1 MFADV
6 IVDIQHE
13 KLDKIFQ
20 YRIPAS
26 MEDRLEPGMEVLVP
40 FGKGNRQIKGYV
52 TGISETCDYDLSKV
66 KEIIEIPERGMEI
79 EAKLVALAAWMKA
92 NYGGTMIQSLKTVL
106 PIKQKENAKVKKRL
120 RLLLDEETGKRQL
133 HYYLEKNQKAR
144 ARLMAALLDDPLLEY
159 ELVTKKLNITMPV
172 IRALEEQGVLAV
184 ETEQVFRTPVK
195 QTEQKAQE
203 ITYTPEQQ
211 NVIECFRQDYTEGLR
226 KTYLIHGVT
235 GSGKTEVYMEMI
247 RTVVD
252 QGKQAIV
259 LIPEIALTYQT
270 VMRFYRRFGNRVA
283 IMNSRLSAGERYDQ
297 MMRAKAGQ
305 VDVMI
310 GPRSALFTPFPD
322 LGLIV
327 IDEEHEPTY
336 KSEQTPRYH
345 ARETAIR
352 RAETEGASVVLGS
365 ATPSMEAMYRARRGE
380 YVLFE
385 MKNRSRMQQMAE
397 VYTVDMREELKNGNR
412 SILSTKLK
420 ELMEDRLEKGEQIML
435 FLNRRGYSG
444 FISCREC
451 GHVVKCPHC
460 DVSLSVHRDGK
471 MRCHYCGYE
480 QPKITVCPECGS
492 RYIGE
497 FRAGTQQIEDMVRE
511 TFPQAR
517 VLRMDMDTTRQ
528 KDAHEKIL
536 SAFANEEAD
545 VLVGTQMIVKGHDF
559 PNVTLVGVLA
569 ADMSLYTGDYRSGER
584 TFQLLT
590 QAAGRAG
597 RGERP
602 GEAVI
607 QTYDPSHYAIET
619 AAKQDYK
626 AFYEEEIRYRE
637 LMGYPPTEQLL
648 AVFVSGEDE
657 ALLEKGCHYL
667 REYILRVI
675 RHLSGA
681 GSMKDG
687 SPDVQTD
694 RTGAYAAGVIGPA
707 SPGIDKIKDV
717 YRRVIYVKAER
728 YDILVGIKDR
738 VEKYI
743 EINSGFDRMRIQF
756 DFNPM

>member
-20 YRIPAS
+20 YRIPES
-26 MEDRLEPGMEVLVP
+26 MEDRLEPGMQVLVP
-40 FGKGNRQIKGYV
+40 FGKGNRRITGYV
-52 TGISETCDYDLSKV
+52 TGVSETCDYDLSKV
-66 KEIIEIPERGMEI
+66 KEIAEIPERGMEI
-79 EAKLVALAAWMKA
+79 EAKLVALAAWMKE
-92 NYGGTMIQSLKTVL
+92 NYGGTMIQALKTVL
-106 PIKQKENAKVKKRL
+106 PIRHKENAKVKKRL
-120 RLLLDEETGKRQL
+120 RLLLDEETGLRQL

-144 ARLMAALLDDPLLEY
+144 ARLMAALLDDHLLEY
-159 ELVTKKLNITMPV
+159 DLVTKKLNITLPV
-172 IRALEEQGVLAV
+172 IRALEEQGVLAI
-184 ETEQVFRTPVK
+184 ESEQVFRTPLK
-195 QTEQKAQE
+195 QAEKREEQ
-203 ITYTPEQQ
+203 ISYTPEQTD
-211 NVIECFRQDYTEGLR
+211 VISRFREDFRQGAR
-226 KTYLIHGVT
+226 RTYLIHGVT

-247 RTVVD
+247 RTVVE
-252 QGKQAIV
+252 QGRQAIV

-270 VMRFYRRFGNRVA
+270 VMRFYRRFGDRVS

-352 RAETEGASVVLGS
+352 RAQTEDASVVLGS

-385 MKNRSRMQQMAE
+385 MKNRSRMQQMAQ
-397 VYTVDMREELKNGNR
+397 VYTVDMREELKSGNR
-412 SILSTKLK
+412 SILSGKLAG
-420 ELMEDRLEKGEQIML
+420 LMADRLENGEQTML

-480 QPKITVCPECGS
+480 QPKVTACPECGS
-492 RYIGE
+492 PYIGE
-497 FRAGTQQIEDMVRE
+497 FRAGTQQIEDLVHQ

-528 KDAHEKIL
+528 KDSHEKIL

-545 VLVGTQMIVKGHDF
+545 ILVGTQMIVKGHDF
-559 PNVTLVGVLA
+559 PSVTLVGILA
-569 ADMSLYTGDYRSGER
+569 ADMSLYTADYRSGER

-597 RGERP
+597 RGEKP

-607 QTYDPSHYAIET
+607 QTYDPSHYAIRT
-619 AAKQDYK
+619 AADQDYE

-637 LMGYPPTEQLL
+637 LMGYPPAEELL

-657 ALLEKGCHYL
+657 ALLEKGCGYL
-667 REYILRVI
+667 KEYILRV
-675 RHLSGA
+675 A
-681 GSMKDG
+681 GGTSE
-687 SPDVQTD
+687 VQ
-694 RTGAYAAGVIGPA
+694 VIGPA
-707 SPGIDKIKDV
+707 SPGIDKIRDV
-717 YRRVIYVKAER
+717 YRRVIYVKAARYETLVRIKNRAER
-728 YDILVGIKDR
+728 
-738 VEKYI
+738 YI
-743 EINSGFDRMRIQF
+743 EINSGYDRMRIQF

>member
-20 YRIPAS
+20 YRIPED
-26 MEDRLEPGMEVLVP
+26 MEGRLEPGMQVRVP
-40 FGKGNRQIKGYV
+40 FGKGNRLIKGYV
-52 TGISETCDYDLSKV
+52 TGISEVCAYDLSRV
-66 KEIIEIPERGMEI
+66 KEIADIPERGMEI
-79 EAKLVALAAWMKA
+79 EAKLVALAAWMRE
-92 NYGGTMIQSLKTVL
+92 NYGGTMIQALKTVL

-120 RLLLDEETGKRQL
+120 RLLLDDETGKRQL

-144 ARLMAALLDDPLLEY
+144 ARLMAALLDDHLLEY
-159 ELVTKKLNITMPV
+159 ELVTKKLNITMTV
-172 IRALEEQGVLAV
+172 IRALEEQGVLSV
-184 ETEQVFRTPVK
+184 ESEQVFRTPLK
-195 QTEQKAQE
+195 QQ
-203 ITYTPEQQ
+203 EQQ
-211 NVIECFRQDYTEGLR
+211 NQNIVYTSEQKQAIERFRTDYEQGLR
-226 KTYLIHGVT
+226 HTYLIHGVT

-247 RTVVD
+247 RAVVE
-252 QGKQAIV
+252 QGRQAIV

-270 VMRFYRRFGNRVA
+270 VMRFYRRFGDRVA

-297 MMRAKAGQ
+297 MMRARDGQ

-345 ARETAIR
+345 ARETAVR
-352 RAETEGASVVLGS
+352 RAQMEDASVVLGS

-380 YVLFE
+380 YILLE
-385 MKNRSRMQQMAE
+385 IKNRSRMQQMAQ

-412 SILSTKLK
+412 TILSRKL
-420 ELMEDRLEKGEQIML
+420 ESLIADRLEKGEQTML

-480 QPKITVCPECGS
+480 QPKITACPECGS

-497 FRAGTQQIEDMVRE
+497 FRAGTQQIEDLVHR
-511 TFPQAR
+511 TFPRAR
-517 VLRMDMDTTRQ
+517 VLRMDMDTTRE

-536 SAFANEEAD
+536 AAFANEEAD
-545 VLVGTQMIVKGHDF
+545 ILVGTQMIVKGHDF

-569 ADMSLYTGDYRSGER
+569 ADMSLYTADYRAGER

-597 RGERP
+597 RGEKP

-607 QTYDPSHYAIET
+607 QTYDPAHYAIET
-619 AAKQDYK
+619 AAAQDY
-626 AFYEEEIRYRE
+626 ASFYEEEIRYRE
-637 LMGYPPTEQLL
+637 LMGYPPVEELL
-648 AVFVSGEDE
+648 AVFVSGKDE
-657 ALLEKGCHYL
+657 AFLEKGCCYL
-667 REYILRVI
+667 KEFILRVI
-675 RHLSGA
+675 GRNPG
-681 GSMKDG
+681 
-687 SPDVQTD
+687 VQ
-694 RTGAYAAGVIGPA
+694 VIGPA
-707 SPGIDKIKDV
+707 GPGIDKIKDV
-717 YRRVIYVKAER
+717 YRRVIYVKAAR
-728 YDILVGIKDR
+728 YEALVEIKNR
-738 VEKYI
+738 MEKYI
-743 EINSGFDRMRIQF
+743 DINTGFDRMRIQF

>member
-20 YRIPAS
+20 YRIPGS
-26 MEDRLEPGMEVLVP
+26 MEGRLEPGMEVLVP
-40 FGKGNRQIKGYV
+40 FGKGNRQIRGYV
-52 TGISETCDYDLSKV
+52 TGISKTCDYDLSKV
-66 KEIIEIPERGMEI
+66 KEIIEIPERAMEI
-79 EAKLVALAAWMKA
+79 EAKLVALAAWMKE
-92 NYGGTMIQSLKTVL
+92 NYGGTMIQALKTVL

-120 RLLLDEETGKRQL
+120 RLLLDEETGRRQL
-133 HYYLEKNQKAR
+133 HYYQEKNQKAR
-144 ARLMAALLDDPLLEY
+144 ARLMAALLDDHVLEY
-159 ELVTKKLNITMPV
+159 ELVTKKLNITTPV

-184 ETEQVFRTPVK
+184 ETERVFRTPLK
-195 QTEQKAQE
+195 QAQQQAQE
-203 ITYTPEQQ
+203 ITYTPEQR
-211 NVIECFRQDYTEGLR
+211 NVISRFRQDYGAGER
-226 KTYLIHGVT
+226 CTYLIHGVT

-270 VMRFYRRFGNRVA
+270 VIRFYRRFGDRVA

-345 ARETAIR
+345 ARETAIQ
-352 RAETEGASVVLGS
+352 RAKMENASVVLGS

-385 MKNRSRMQQMAE
+385 MKNRSRMQRMAE

-412 SILSTKLK
+412 SILSTRLR
-420 ELMEDRLEKGEQIML
+420 ELMEDRLGKEEQIML

-492 RYIGE
+492 HYIGE
-497 FRAGTQQIEDMVRE
+497 FRAGTQQIEEIVHE

-536 SAFANEEAD
+536 AAFANEEAD

-619 AAKQDYK
+619 AAAQDYE

-637 LMGYPPTEQLL
+637 LMDIRRRNSSWRCLYPERTRHFWRRD
-648 AVFVSGEDE
+648 AT
-657 ALLEKGCHYL
+657 
-667 REYILRVI
+667 ILRNISSGSSGVRPAKETHARRI
-675 RHLSGA
+675 RECSQSLR
-681 GSMKDG
+681 
-687 SPDVQTD
+687 Q
-694 RTGAYAAGVIGPA
+694 R
-707 SPGIDKIKDV
+707 
-717 YRRVIYVKAER
+717 E
-728 YDILVGIKDR
+728 
-738 VEKYI
+738 
-743 EINSGFDRMRIQF
+743 
-756 DFNPM
+756 

>member
-1 MFADV
+1 M
-6 IVDIQHE
+6 
-13 KLDKIFQ
+13 
-20 YRIPAS
+20 
-26 MEDRLEPGMEVLVP
+26 
-40 FGKGNRQIKGYV
+40 
-52 TGISETCDYDLSKV
+52 
-66 KEIIEIPERGMEI
+66 
-79 EAKLVALAAWMKA
+79 
-92 NYGGTMIQSLKTVL
+92 
-106 PIKQKENAKVKKRL
+106 
-120 RLLLDEETGKRQL
+120 
-133 HYYLEKNQKAR
+133 
-144 ARLMAALLDDPLLEY
+144 
-159 ELVTKKLNITMPV
+159 
-172 IRALEEQGVLAV
+172 
-184 ETEQVFRTPVK
+184 K
-195 QTEQKAQE
+195 QTGQVASE

-211 NVIECFRQDYTEGLR
+211 QVISRFRQDYEQGIR
-226 KTYLIHGVT
+226 QTYLIHGVT

-247 RTVVD
+247 RTIVE

-270 VMRFYRRFGNRVA
+270 VMRFYRRFGDRVS

-310 GPRSALFTPFPD
+310 GPRSALFTPFPN

-352 RAETEGASVVLGS
+352 RAEMEDASVVLGS

-385 MKNRSRMQQMAE
+385 MKNRSRMQQMAR

-412 SILSTKLK
+412 SILSVKLR
-420 ELMEDRLEKGEQIML
+420 ELMEDRLGKGEQIML

-444 FISCREC
+444 FVSCREC

-480 QPKITVCPECGS
+480 QPKITACPECGS
-492 RYIGE
+492 HYIGE
-497 FRAGTQQIEDMVRE
+497 FRAGTQQIEEIVHE
-511 TFPQAR
+511 IFPRAR
-517 VLRMDMDTTRQ
+517 VLRMDMDTTRR
-528 KDAHEKIL
+528 KDSHEKIL

-619 AAKQDYK
+619 AAAQDYE

-637 LMGYPPTEQLL
+637 LMGYPPAEQLL
-648 AVFVSGEDE
+648 AVLISGGDE
-657 ALLEKGCHYL
+657 ALLEKGCYYL
-667 REYILRVI
+667 KEYILRVI
-675 RHLSGA
+675 R
-681 GSMKDG
+681 KI
-687 SPDVQTD
+687 SPEET
-694 RTGAYAAGVIGPA
+694 AAGVIGPA

-717 YRRVIYVKAER
+717 YRRVIYIKAEK
-728 YDILVGIKDR
+728 YETLTGIKDR
-738 VEKYI
+738 VEQYI
-743 EINSGFDRMRIQF
+743 EINSGFDNMRIQF